1 MDTAL
6 DRAGDERFF
15 GLREF
20 GVAEGG
26 DDSLTR

>member
-20 GVAEGG
+20 GVAEGS
-26 DDSLTR
+26 DDALTR